1 MNASQLRCSLCSR
14 DYEHKDVRQSP
25 NGVLCHACWSVICP
39 QPWPKDDSAHGGNA
53 SSLHG
58 GSRPDG
64 LAVASAKAAAQEA
77 AAAAHAAHRLTM
89 QRRSVSMANMA
100 GVAVPGR
107 GGRPPV
113 SRHPNSM
120 PEHPGVLSGSA
131 DDPRWGLLGQAGSAP
146 AWRQHS
152 LGAAPEQP
160 PTFSPVELKNMMDE
174 QSLELFESQSHL
186 LDPESR
192 VALQRQRQY
201 LEWHNSMEEPG
212 PMQSVLERQDSAG
225 SGCND
230 LSIHGGTAAMAAALG
245 AAAAAAAGGAGEH
258 VLPGS
263 FGTRP
268 GALGAAVAGGNGS
281 GDTSSGGTAGSAQV
295 LHELQ
300 EMRRHLA
307 VVSREREGLVTRVH
321 QLEAELQAQHEST
334 LCKMC
339 RSAPRNCVVLPC
351 LHFTSCDGCFK
362 KHCAATYSCPMCNQ
376 RVTGYQTLLML

>member
-1 MNASQLRCSLCSR
+1 M
-14 DYEHKDVRQSP
+14 
-25 NGVLCHACWSVICP
+25 
-39 QPWPKDDSAHGGNA
+39 
-53 SSLHG
+53 HG

-64 LAVASAKAAAQEA
+64 LAAASAKAAAQEA
-77 AAAAHAAHRLTM
+77 AAAAHAAHRLTI
-89 QRRSVSMANMA
+89 QSRSVSMANMN
-100 GVAVPGR
+100 GIAVPGR
-107 GGRPPV
+107 GGRPPA

-120 PEHPGVLSGSA
+120 PEHPGVLSSSA
-131 DDPRWGLLGQAGSAP
+131 DNPRWGALGQAGSAP
-146 AWRQHS
+146 AWRRHS
-152 LGAAPEQP
+152 LSAADEQP

-212 PMQSVLERQDSAG
+212 PMQSVLERSDSVG

-230 LSIHGGTAAMAAALG
+230 LSNHGGTAAGAAALG
-245 AAAAAAAGGAGEH
+245 AAAAATGGGES

-263 FGTRP
+263 VGTGP
-268 GALGAAVAGGNGS
+268 GALSAPAAPASGGNWS
-281 GDTSSGGTAGSAQV
+281 GDNTSSGGTACSAQI

-321 QLEAELQAQHEST
+321 QLEAELQAQRESS

-339 RSAPRNCVVLPC
+339 RNAPRNCVVLPC
-351 LHFTSCDGCFK
+351 LHFASCDGCFK

>member
-1 MNASQLRCSLCSR
+1 M
-14 DYEHKDVRQSP
+14 
-25 NGVLCHACWSVICP
+25 
-39 QPWPKDDSAHGGNA
+39 
-53 SSLHG
+53 HG

-64 LAVASAKAAAQEA
+64 LAAASAKAAAQEA

-113 SRHPNSM
+113 SRYPNSM
-120 PEHPGVLSGSA
+120 PEHPGLLGGSVE
-131 DDPRWGLLGQAGSAP
+131 DPRWGALNQAGSAP

-152 LGAAPEQP
+152 LGAAPEHP

-230 LSIHGGTAAMAAALG
+230 LSIHGGTAAAAAAMG
-245 AAAAAAAGGAGEH
+245 AAAAAAAGHGE
-258 VLPGS
+258 LPGS
-263 FGTRP
+263 FGTGP
-268 GALGAAVAGGNGS
+268 GGLAAAAAGENGS
-281 GDTSSGGTAGSAQV
+281 GDTSSGGTGGSAQII
-295 LHELQ
+295 HELQ

-307 VVSREREGLVTRVH
+307 VVSREREGLLTRVH

-339 RSAPRNCVVLPC
+339 RSAQRNCVVLPC
-351 LHFTSCDGCFK
+351 LHFSSCDGCFK
-362 KHCAATYSCPMCNQ
+362 KHCAATGACPMCTQ